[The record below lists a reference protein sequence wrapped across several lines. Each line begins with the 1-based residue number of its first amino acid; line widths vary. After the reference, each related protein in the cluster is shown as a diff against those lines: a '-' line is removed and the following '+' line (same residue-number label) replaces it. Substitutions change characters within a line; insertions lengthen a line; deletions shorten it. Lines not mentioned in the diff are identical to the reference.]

1 MGKVRILKD
10 VSFLSTPGRE
20 ERSEQWTMGL
30 WLTVCP
36 IADDYG
42 HRRRDQ
48 GILRPSREDERLIRQ
63 HETAP
68 AKHHE
73 PHAPDGR
80 EDGRRLE
87 GLARLLRR
95 RGPDLHVRLAVLVKS
110 LARRSSSLSYFK
122 VTPAFL
128 SLCLG
133 ARGVS
138 FCMDR
143 RTCYFSPKALRVL
156 AFWWAM
162 ARGVFLLIWL
172 LPPFSDVEKRVVFSL
187 FVRHSNCIGM
197 KGRRS
202 GLLIGHCNIH
212 HRTVEFNSTT
222 MLSML

>member
-1 MGKVRILKD
+1 MCLSCDRGQYSGAVLDELESQNDAQVEGIMGKVRILKD

-48 GILRPSREDERLIRQ
+48 GILRPSREDERLLRQ

-122 VTPAFL
+122 SYASLPL
-128 SLCLG
+128 SL
-133 ARGVS
+133 S
-138 FCMDR
+138 R
-143 RTCYFSPKALRVL
+143 RTGGVL
-156 AFWWAM
+156 LH
-162 ARGVFLLIWL
+162 G
-172 LPPFSDVEKRVVFSL
+172 
-187 FVRHSNCIGM
+187 
-197 KGRRS
+197 
-202 GLLIGHCNIH
+202 
-212 HRTVEFNSTT
+212 
-222 MLSML
+222 